1 VPEDPSSQ
9 LSTLLH
15 SGLCNDLISFNLLI
29 FLLFHSCSSLTPY
42 GFIHH
47 RLKMAMDQESVQSLI
62 NKAIDDLDPD
72 LRKINRIVNISHT
85 YHTPFLMLSR
95 SMKIQSYATRN
106 SKPTTTSRAS
116 SASKA

>member
-1 VPEDPSSQ
+1 
-9 LSTLLH
+9 
-15 SGLCNDLISFNLLI
+15 
-29 FLLFHSCSSLTPY
+29 
-42 GFIHH
+42 
-47 RLKMAMDQESVQSLI
+47 MAGRTTMDQESVQSLI